1 MDDVH
6 SCCDVDHSQ
15 HEQFVEQS
23 DRWDKLG
30 MTLSGLCA
38 IHCLLTPFLALA
50 VPVLGETFEQPWVHI
65 LMAIFVVPV
74 GLYAFYSGYRHH
86 KKKGLTAL
94 GFAGLAMVCVGL
106 LVPISG
112 IDFLG
117 HDIITILGSLCL
129 VVAHVLN
136 RRACLCHRH

>member
-1 MDDVH
+1 MEDVN

-30 MTLSGLCA
+30 ITLSGICA
-38 IHCLLTPFLALA
+38 IHCLITPFLAIA
-50 VPVLGETFEQPWVHI
+50 IPVLGETFEQPWVHI
-65 LMAIFVVPV
+65 VMALFVVPV
-74 GLYAFYSGYRHH
+74 GLYAFYTGYLHH
-86 KKKGLTAL
+86 MKKGLTAL
-94 GFAGLAMVCVGL
+94 GVTGIAMVGVGL
-106 LVPISG
+106 LAPISG
-112 IDFLG
+112 INLFG
-117 HDIITILGSLCL
+117 HDVITIAGSLCL